1 MSRFAGV
8 RAVNAGDRATGGGA
22 ARPAWRGLP
31 ELAPARP
38 AWRART
44 VGFGISPRGRF
55 AKPPVHAY
63 NFRRFVPNDSGRR
76 GRARAGHQ
84 EMETTGNKIKRI
96 DELATTLAT
105 LRAAG
110 KKIVHCHGVF
120 DLLHIGHIKHLEAAR
135 KLGDTLVV
143 TLTPDRFV
151 NKGPHRPAFPERLR
165 AEALASL
172 ACVDYVAINEW
183 PTAVET
189 IQKLRPDF
197 YVKGVVREA
206 GKRDHTDAIQRE
218 EEAVKAAGGQLVL
231 TDEETFSAS
240 TLINRFMDVFPAET
254 KTFLEQFRARHTP
267 EEVTGYLQAM
277 RRLKVLVV
285 GETIIDEYQFCTVMG
300 KSGKEPVLAALLNRS
315 ERYAG
320 GVLAIANHVANFCDG
335 VGLLSCLGA
344 ANAGDDFIQSKLHP
358 NVATHFVRVPDAPT
372 IIKRRF
378 LEEYLAAKLFE
389 VYEMKADAAPPAV
402 EAQFCR
408 ELERLAPQYDVV
420 LVADYGHGVMS
431 ERAVEL
437 ACAKSRFLAVNT
449 QVNAG
454 NRGFNTI
461 SKYPRADFVSLG
473 EPEVR
478 LDARKVSGD
487 LKPVAE
493 AIAKRLAARRFL
505 VTRGSSGCLIYDRE
519 QGFHHVPAFAIRV
532 VDRVGAGDAVLAITS
547 PCAAVGVPPQVL
559 GFIAN
564 VVGAEAC
571 TIMGHRSSIEPTS
584 LFRHI
589 TSLMK

>member
-1 MSRFAGV
+1 M
-8 RAVNAGDRATGGGA
+8 
-22 ARPAWRGLP
+22 
-31 ELAPARP
+31 EL
-38 AWRART
+38 
-44 VGFGISPRGRF
+44 
-55 AKPPVHAY
+55 
-63 NFRRFVPNDSGRR
+63 
-76 GRARAGHQ
+76 
-84 EMETTGNKIKRI
+84 TGNKIKRI
-96 DELATTLAT
+96 DELVGTLAA
-105 LRAAG
+105 LRAGG

-135 KLGDTLVV
+135 KIGDVLVV

-172 ACVDYVAINEW
+172 VCVDHVAINEW

-206 GKRDHTDAIQRE
+206 GQRDHTDAIQRE
-218 EEAVKAAGGQLVL
+218 EDAVKAVGGELVL

-254 KTFLEQFRARHTP
+254 KTFLEQFRTKHTP

-277 RRLKVLVV
+277 RKLKVLVV
-285 GETIIDEYQFCTVMG
+285 GETIIDEYQFCSVLG
-300 KSGKEPVLAALLNRS
+300 KSGKEPVLAALLNRA
-315 ERYAG
+315 EQYAG
-320 GVLAIANHVANFCDG
+320 GVLAIANHVSNFCDQ
-335 VGLLSCLGA
+335 VGLLSCSGTL
-344 ANAGDDFIQSKLHP
+344 NSRDDFIRSKL
-358 NVATHFVRVPDAPT
+358 NKNITAHFVRVPGVPT

-378 LEEYLAAKLFE
+378 LEEYLSAKLFE
-389 VYEMKADAAPPAV
+389 VYEMKADGSPAAG
-402 EAQFCR
+402 EEEFCR
-408 ELERLAPQYDVV
+408 ELERLCPDYDVV

-431 ERAVEL
+431 GRAVHL
-437 ACAKSRFLAVNT
+437 VCANGKFLAVNT

-478 LDARKVSGD
+478 LDARNLGGD
-487 LKPVAE
+487 LKPLAE
-493 AIAKRLAARRFL
+493 AMAKRLSSRSFL
-505 VTRGSSGCLIYDRE
+505 VTRGSSGCLVCDRE
-519 QGFHHVPAFAIRV
+519 QGLHHVPAFAIRV
-532 VDRVGAGDAVLAITS
+532 VDRVGAGDAVLAVTS

-571 TIMGHRSSIEPTS
+571 TIMGHRTSIEPTS

>member
-1 MSRFAGV
+1 
-8 RAVNAGDRATGGGA
+8 
-22 ARPAWRGLP
+22 
-31 ELAPARP
+31 
-38 AWRART
+38 
-44 VGFGISPRGRF
+44 
-55 AKPPVHAY
+55 
-63 NFRRFVPNDSGRR
+63 
-76 GRARAGHQ
+76 
-84 EMETTGNKIKRI
+84 METAAQKIKRI
-96 DELATTLAT
+96 DELAKTLAA
-105 LRAAG
+105 LRAGG

-135 KLGDTLVV
+135 KLGDALVV

-172 ACVDYVAINEW
+172 ACVDFVAINEW

-189 IQKLRPDF
+189 IERLRPSF
-197 YVKGVVREA
+197 YVKGFVHES
-206 GKRDHTDAIQRE
+206 GKRDHTDAIDRE
-218 EEAVKAAGGQLVL
+218 ANAVKAAGGELVL

-240 TLINRFMDVFPAET
+240 TLINQFMDVFPAET
-254 KTFLEQFRARHTP
+254 KTFLEQFRAKHTP
-267 EEVTGYLQAM
+267 EEVTGYLQAI
-277 RRLKVLVV
+277 RKLKVLVV
-285 GETIIDEYQFCTVMG
+285 GETIIDEYQFCSVMG
-300 KSGKEPVLAALLNRS
+300 KSGKEPVLAALHHQT

-320 GVLAIANHVANFCDG
+320 GVLAIANHISNFCDQ
-335 VGLLSCLGA
+335 VGLLSCTGEI
-344 ANAGDDFIQSKLHP
+344 NSCEEFISSKMNQ
-358 NVATHFVRVPDAPT
+358 NVARHFIRVPGAPT

-378 LEEYLAAKLFE
+378 LEEYLAVKLFE
-389 VYEMKADAAPPAV
+389 VYEMKTDGALAAV
-402 EAQFCR
+402 EEIFCR
-408 ELERLAPQYDVV
+408 ELERLVPQYDVV

-437 ACAKSRFLAVNT
+437 VCAKSKFLAVNT

-461 SKYPRADFVSLG
+461 SKYRRADFVSLG

-487 LKPVAE
+487 LKPVTE
-493 AIAKRLAARRFL
+493 NIARRISSRNFL
-505 VTRGSSGCLIYDRE
+505 VTRGAAGCLIHNRD
-519 QGFHHVPAFAIRV
+519 QGFFEVPAFAIRV
-532 VDRVGAGDAVLAITS
+532 VDRVGAGDAVLSITS
-547 PCAAVGVPPQVL
+547 PCVAVGVPPQVL

-584 LFRHI
+584 LFRHV